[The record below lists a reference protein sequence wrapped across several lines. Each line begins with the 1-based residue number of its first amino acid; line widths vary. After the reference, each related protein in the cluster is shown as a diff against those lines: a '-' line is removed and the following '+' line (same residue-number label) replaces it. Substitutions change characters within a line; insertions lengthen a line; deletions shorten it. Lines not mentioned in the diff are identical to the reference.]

1 MAQKEAVLQAVN
13 KHLAMFYRLK
23 DEYESEYKKK
33 IIKPIVESEK
43 VRSFKEKRKL
53 LRDAPKAR
61 CVNCKRP
68 VGSVFSIKH
77 FKEENSLES
86 GRIFT
91 AKCGDTENPCP
102 LNILLKVQNVIPY
115 QRELTYMEEE
125 INRYKKDII
134 REKNNLVFGYTDK
147 ENFGDYFY
155 ELTAELEGKVELY
168 NVYLNNYVQSVENPE
183 RANELKKLIIT
194 YGANIDQIKTMMKEY
209 NETGAEEIVNNVVS
223 MYIDDM
229 LPLSD
234 KIMDYKYHVNLV
246 ETHDVMSYLIQ
257 KRNRIDEE
265 EINNNSY
272 KKIDEIIQKFVVG
285 VQSAP
290 TLRKTIKATEPVKNN
305 VTRRATNLV
314 IEDEDESPP
323 IVVGTP
329 PLASAIPT
337 AKATIPLASAK
348 VTPAP
353 TVGVVVPTAPAVAK
367 APLASAKAP
376 LASAKAPLASAK
388 VKALPAVK
396 PTPILIEESSSSP
409 MVAVSSSAGEKSNLF
424 LDPALN
430 TAYEALSFDEQLR
443 ILEMP
448 DEQDRIN
455 AVRLTMK

>member
-13 KHLAMFYRLK
+13 KHLDMFYRLK
-23 DEYESEYKKK
+23 NEYESEFKKK

-43 VRSFKEKRKL
+43 SFKEKRKL

-68 VGSVFSIKH
+68 VGSVFSINH
-77 FKEENSLES
+77 FQEENSLES

-91 AKCGDTENPCP
+91 AKCGDTEDPCP

-115 QRELTYMEEE
+115 QRELAYMEDE
-125 INRYKKDII
+125 INSYKKDII
-134 REKNNLVFGYTDK
+134 KEKNNLVFGYTDK

-155 ELTAELEGKVELY
+155 ELTAELESKVELY

-183 RANELKKLIIT
+183 RQNELKKLIIT
-194 YGANIDQIKTMMKEY
+194 YGANIEQIKTMMKEY
-209 NETGAEEIVNNVVS
+209 NETGAEEIVNNVVT

-229 LPLSD
+229 LPLGD
-234 KIMDYKYHVNLV
+234 KIFNYKYHVNLV
-246 ETHDVMSYLIQ
+246 ETHDEMSYLLQ

-285 VQSAP
+285 VQNAP

-305 VTRRATNLV
+305 VTRRATTVNLV
-314 IEDEDESPP
+314 IEDEDDSPP
-323 IVVGTP
+323 IVIDTP
-329 PLASAIPT
+329 PLASAKAKATEKATTRAT
-337 AKATIPLASAK
+337 AKATAI
-348 VTPAP
+348 VTPVPVVAP
-353 TVGVVVPTAPAVAK
+353 TPVIPVTPVATTNVGITKKQPMNLV
-367 APLASAKAP
+367 
-376 LASAKAPLASAK
+376 
-388 VKALPAVK
+388 
-396 PTPILIEESSSSP
+396 EESSSSP
-409 MVAVSSSAGEKSNLF
+409 VLNVSSPAGEKSNLF